1 MNRAMALQ
9 SRHGTSYHRGVTAAF
24 AATDLELREI
34 APYEGQAFHDGLA
47 RLLDHPT
54 VPSFVRR
61 CFPTLDFA
69 AVAKRVRAV
78 RDVDD
83 FQDQFISKAVQAL
96 AGSCSSTGWS
106 LGGLERMLPDKR
118 YLFVSNH
125 RDILCD
131 PAVFCTLL
139 NLNGRRTPKICL
151 GDNLLSEPLIIDL
164 VKVNKG
170 VTVKRTGARREI
182 FRASQVLS
190 AYLQREIR
198 QGVDSVWIAQRE
210 GRAKDGN
217 DRTQVGI
224 LKMLAL
230 AGERSFV
237 DTLTALAIVPLTVS
251 YEYDPCD
258 ALKARELYL
267 TGAQGFYAK
276 AANEDVASM
285 GLGLTGFKGG
295 IHFEVGRELDRA
307 ALDRARALPTRAEQA
322 DHIAG
327 EIDRQ
332 IRANYRRWPSNHIA
346 CDLLDGND
354 DQRAHYTAE
363 QRDGFV
369 TRLGHQL
376 DSLALSGDTRAS
388 VRYLILQAYRRPLVD
403 TDADPASPRTRDEPR
418 A

>member
-1 MNRAMALQ
+1 M
-9 SRHGTSYHRGVTAAF
+9 TAAF
-24 AATDLELREI
+24 AATEDELREI
-34 APYEGQAFHDGLA
+34 SPYEGQAFHDGLG
-47 RLLDHPT
+47 RLLDHRA

-61 CFPTLDFA
+61 CFPMLDFA

-83 FQDQFISKAVQAL
+83 FQNQFISKAVQAL
-96 AGSCSSTGWS
+96 AGSSSSSGWS
-106 LGGLERMLPDKR
+106 VGGLDRMPPDRR

-139 NLNGRRTPKICL
+139 NLSGRRTPKICF
-151 GDNLLSEPLIIDL
+151 GDNLLSEPLITDL

-170 VTVKRTGARREI
+170 VTVKRTGPRRAL

-190 AYLQREIR
+190 HYLQREIR

-230 AGERSFV
+230 AGERGFV
-237 DTLTALAIVPLTVS
+237 DTLAALAIVPLAVS

-258 ALKARELYL
+258 ALKARELHL
-267 TGAQGFYAK
+267 TDAHGSYAK
-276 AANEDVASM
+276 APDEDVAAM
-285 GLGLTGFKGG
+285 GLGLTGFKGR
-295 IHFEVGRELDRA
+295 IHFEIGLELDRA
-307 ALDRARALPTRAEQA
+307 AFERARALPTRAEQA
-322 DHIAG
+322 HQIAG
-327 EIDRQ
+327 EIDLQ

-346 CDLLDGND
+346 CDLLDDRD
-354 DQRAHYTAE
+354 DQRAHYTE
-363 QRDGFV
+363 SQREGFV
-369 TRLGHQL
+369 VRLGRQL
-376 DSLALSGDTRAS
+376 DSLELSGDTRAR
-388 VRYLILQAYRRPLVD
+388 VRHLILEAYRRPLLD
-403 TDADPASPRTRDEPR
+403 GDANLALR
-418 A
+418 AP

>member
-1 MNRAMALQ
+1 V
-9 SRHGTSYHRGVTAAF
+9 TSAF
-24 AATDLELREI
+24 AATEDELCEI
-34 APYEGQAFHDGLA
+34 APYEGQAFHDGLE
-47 RLLDHPT
+47 RLLAHPA

-61 CFPTLDFA
+61 CFPALEFA
-69 AVAKRVRAV
+69 RVAERVRGMK
-78 RDVDD
+78 DVDD
-83 FQDQFISKAVQAL
+83 FQDQFISRAVQAL
-96 AGSCSSTGWS
+96 AGRSSSTGWS
-106 LGGLERMLPDKR
+106 LGGLDRMAPGRR
-118 YLFVSNH
+118 YLFISNH

-151 GDNLLSEPLIIDL
+151 GDNLLSEPLIVDL

-170 VTVKRTGARREI
+170 VTVKRTGGRREL

-230 AGERSFV
+230 AGDGSFV
-237 DTLTALAIVPLTVS
+237 DTLGALAIVPLAVS

-258 ALKARELYL
+258 ALKARELHL
-267 TGAQGFYAK
+267 TDAQGFYAK
-276 AANEDVASM
+276 GPDEDVASM

-295 IHFEVGRELDRA
+295 IHFEIGVELDRVV
-307 ALDRARALPTRAEQA
+307 LDRARALPTRGEQA
-322 DHIAG
+322 DQIAR
-327 EIDRQ
+327 EIDGQ

-346 CDLLDGND
+346 CDLLEGRDG
-354 DQRAHYTAE
+354 QRAHYSEA
-363 QRDGFV
+363 QREGFV
-369 TRLGHQL
+369 ARLGRQL
-376 DSLALSGDTRAS
+376 DSLALAGDTRAS
-388 VRYLILQAYRRPLVD
+388 VRHLILQAYRRPLVE
-403 TDADPASPRTRDEPR
+403 TEAAPRQAVPA
-418 A
+418 

>member
-1 MNRAMALQ
+1 M
-9 SRHGTSYHRGVTAAF
+9 TAAF
-24 AATDLELREI
+24 AATEHELREI
-34 APYEGQAFHDGLA
+34 APYEGQAFHDGLG
-47 RLLDHPT
+47 RLLRHPA

-69 AVAKRVRAV
+69 AVAERVRAV

-106 LGGLERMLPDKR
+106 LGGLERMLPGRR

-151 GDNLLSEPLIIDL
+151 GDNLLSEPLIVDL

-237 DTLTALAIVPLTVS
+237 DTLSALAIVPLAVS

-258 ALKARELYL
+258 ALKARELHL

-276 AANEDVASM
+276 AADEDVASM

-295 IHFEVGRELDRA
+295 IHFEVGRELDQA
-307 ALDRARALPTRAEQA
+307 ALDRARALPTTGRT
-322 DHIAG
+322 G
-327 EIDRQ
+327 RPYRGRDRS
-332 IRANYRRWPSNHIA
+332 ANPGQLPAVALEPHRLRSPGWPRRPARPLHR
-346 CDLLDGND
+346 G
-354 DQRAHYTAE
+354 

-369 TRLGHQL
+369 TRLGRQL
-376 DSLALSGDTRAS
+376 DSLALSGDIRAS
-388 VRYLILQAYRRPLVD
+388 VRYLILQAYRQPLLVD
-403 TDADPASPRTRDEPR
+403 GCGASHQVTH
-418 A
+418 

>member
-1 MNRAMALQ
+1 M
-9 SRHGTSYHRGVTAAF
+9 SSAF
-24 AATDLELREI
+24 AATEDELREI
-34 APYEGQAFHDGLA
+34 APYEGKAFHDGLD
-47 RLLDHPT
+47 RLLEHPA
-54 VPSFVRR
+54 VPTFVRR

-69 AVAKRVRAV
+69 TVTERVHAVK
-78 RDVDD
+78 DVEDL
-83 FQDQFISKAVQAL
+83 QNQFTSKAVQAL
-96 AGSCSSTGWS
+96 AGSSSSTGWS
-106 LGGLERMLPDKR
+106 LGGLERMLPGRR

-151 GDNLLSEPLIIDL
+151 GDNLLSEPLIVDL

-170 VTVKRTGARREI
+170 VTVKRTGGRREL

-237 DTLTALAIVPLTVS
+237 DTLATLAIVPLAVS

-258 ALKARELYL
+258 ALKARELHL

-276 AANEDVASM
+276 APEEDVASM

-295 IHFEVGRELDRA
+295 IHFEVGLELDRA

-322 DHIAG
+322 DQIAG

-346 CDLLDGND
+346 CDLLDGRD
-354 DQRAHYTAE
+354 DQRAHYTE
-363 QRDGFV
+363 DERERFV
-369 TRLGHQL
+369 TRLGRQL
-376 DSLALSGDTRAS
+376 DSLALAGDTRTR
-388 VRYLILQAYRRPLVD
+388 VRHLILEAYRRPLLE
-403 TDADPASPRTRDEPR
+403 TGAGPRHAVGP
-418 A
+418 